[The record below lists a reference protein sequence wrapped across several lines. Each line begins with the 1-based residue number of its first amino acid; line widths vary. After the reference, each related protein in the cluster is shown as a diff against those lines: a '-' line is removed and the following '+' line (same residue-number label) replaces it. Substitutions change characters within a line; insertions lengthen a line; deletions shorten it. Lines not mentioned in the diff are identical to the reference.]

1 MVEVPSNALFIEKL
15 GKILLDLQKD
25 TKKYGV
31 KKVFFSFGTND
42 YTNLAGKTDREDP
55 RIQNL
60 RIMDPVAKKSLAD
73 LKKKGFFVDQNNAVI
88 PLALEGADI
97 LTQLV
102 EHVCAFGRKNKID
115 LSLCG

>member
-15 GKILLDLQKD
+15 GAILLDLQKD
-25 TKKYGV
+25 TKQYGV

-60 RIMDPVAKKSLAD
+60 RILDPAAKKCLAE
-73 LKKKGFFVDQNNAVI
+73 LKTKGYYVDQVN
-88 PLALEGADI
+88 G
-97 LTQLV
+97 
-102 EHVCAFGRKNKID
+102 
-115 LSLCG
+115 